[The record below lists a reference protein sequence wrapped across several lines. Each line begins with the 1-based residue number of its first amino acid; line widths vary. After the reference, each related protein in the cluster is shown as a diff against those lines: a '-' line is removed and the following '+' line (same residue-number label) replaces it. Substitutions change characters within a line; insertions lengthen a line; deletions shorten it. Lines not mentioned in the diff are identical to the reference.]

1 MALKTSK
8 TVLQQTL
15 MMGLFYTGIFLVIEG
30 FLFGEVGSLFTAALT
45 FFQSDDILSQVVAG
59 IAFTLVG
66 CAVVGISVLL
76 AYWLN
81 HKDKFDTDEKMTELC
96 RPFILLFTVIL
107 SFSLSICVIY
117 LLFQYGII

>member
-1 MALKTSK
+1 MAFKTSK

-30 FLFGEVGSLFTAALT
+30 LCVGEVLSLFTAALT
-45 FFQSDDILSQVVAG
+45 FFQSDDMLLSLVMS
-59 IAFTLVG
+59 IAFIVVG
-66 CAVVGISVLL
+66 CSVVGMSLL
-76 AYWLN
+76 IAYWLN

-107 SFSLSICVIY
+107 SFSLSIYVIY
-117 LLFQYGII
+117 LLFQYEII